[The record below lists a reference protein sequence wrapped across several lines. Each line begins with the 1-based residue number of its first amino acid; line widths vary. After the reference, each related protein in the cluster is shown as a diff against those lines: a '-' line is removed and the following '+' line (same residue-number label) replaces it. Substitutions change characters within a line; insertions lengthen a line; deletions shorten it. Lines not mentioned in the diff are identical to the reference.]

1 MTSTSSSLFALNRRR
16 FLQLVATSS
25 GLWALAACSPVVPS
39 AQAPTVPVT
48 AGQPQR
54 GGAVSIAF
62 SAPMT
67 NLAPHRGFTLPDLTI
82 ERAFYESLGWADAS
96 DPTYPIRPLLAESW
110 EISEEGKVVTF
121 NLRQG
126 VKFSH
131 GTSLAAEDV
140 VDTFVKRILNPD
152 FAYWQAAS
160 VSYIDKVEAVD
171 EQTVRFTLK
180 EPIASAVRDI
190 ATLPI
195 APHDRTDEQMAQEST
210 GTGAFK
216 LANYLP
222 SDRVK
227 LVRNEDYWAENLPY
241 LDEAQILL
249 LPDTVAQVAALTG
262 GTVDALWQ
270 LGTENLATLQANT
283 DVKLVENKLGDYD
296 IVVMRTT
303 AKPFDDVRVR
313 QAIKYAVD
321 RQALLQAVLQGH
333 GSVGNDQPIVPASP
347 FWGNVPVAEYSV
359 DKARALLAEAGYDQ
373 GLALTLVYAPIRPAW
388 EATAV
393 ALQAMLEAMGITL
406 TLEKT
411 PVEGYW
417 GGPFANANFALS
429 WGLGYIDPGMLLNT
443 EYRSNA
449 LFNATAWQNA
459 DLDKLIDEAV
469 AAQDESKRKEI
480 YTQIQTLISEE
491 GAVLIPYF
499 RADIKAMSTYVQGLV
514 ADTIPNLREVSRD
527 N

>member
-1 MTSTSSSLFALNRRR
+1 MTSASSNLFTLNRRR
-16 FLQLVATSS
+16 FLQLVATSC
-25 GLWALAACSPVVPS
+25 GLWALAACSPIAPS
-39 AQAPTVPVT
+39 EQSPAAPAI

-67 NLAPHRGFTLPDLTI
+67 NLVPHRGFTLPDLTL
-82 ERAFYESLGWADAS
+82 ERSFYEGLGWADAS

-110 EISEEGKVVTF
+110 EISEDGKVVTF
-121 NLRQG
+121 KLRQG

-131 GTSLAAEDV
+131 GTSLTAEDV
-140 VDTFVKRILNPD
+140 VYTFVKRILNPD
-152 FAYWQAAS
+152 FAYWQAPS
-160 VSYIDKVEAVD
+160 VSYVDKVEAVD

-180 EPIASAVRDI
+180 QPIASAVRDI

-195 APHDRTDEQMAQEST
+195 APHDRTDEQMAQASA

-216 LANYLP
+216 LAQYLP
-222 SDRVK
+222 GDRVK
-227 LVRNEDYWAENLPY
+227 LVRNEAYWEKKLPY

-249 LPDTVAQVAALTG
+249 LPDAVAQVAALTG

-270 LGTENLATLQANT
+270 LGTENLATLQTNA

-313 QAIKYAVD
+313 QALKHAVD
-321 RQALLQAVLQGH
+321 RQALLKAVLQGH

-347 FWGNVPVAEYSV
+347 FWSNVPVAEYSV
-359 DKARALLAEAGYDQ
+359 DKARALLAEAGYDK
-373 GLALTLVYAPIRPAW
+373 GLELTLVYAPIRPAW

-393 ALQAMLEAMGITL
+393 ALQAMLKPVGITV
-406 TLEKT
+406 TLEKA

-449 LFNATAWQNA
+449 LFNATGWQNA

-469 AAQDESKRKEI
+469 ASQDESKRKEL

-491 GAVLIPYF
+491 GALLIPYF
-499 RADIKAMSTYVQGLV
+499 RADIKAMRSHVQGLV
-514 ADTIPNLREVSRD
+514 ADTIPNLREVSL
-527 N
+527 NN